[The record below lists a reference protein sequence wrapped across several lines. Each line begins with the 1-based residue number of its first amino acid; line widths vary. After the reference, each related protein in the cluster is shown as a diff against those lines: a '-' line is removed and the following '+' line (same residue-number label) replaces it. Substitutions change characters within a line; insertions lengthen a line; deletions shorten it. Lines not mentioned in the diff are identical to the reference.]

1 MQTSGPQPVRIMV
14 DMYSIIIPPLQDN
27 EQHLPTAPYVC
38 NMSSQKVLTVPS
50 LLYFVTG
57 GQSCWY
63 DANLIIRQSAKEIDV
78 LKKF

>member
-1 MQTSGPQPVRIMV
+1 
-14 DMYSIIIPPLQDN
+14 
-27 EQHLPTAPYVC
+27 
-38 NMSSQKVLTVPS
+38 MSSQKVLTVPS

-78 LKKF
+78 LKNYNVKEKETYVKIRLDTRTFKGTVTLNQVSE